1 MRWSARQP
9 VVFPLEAA
17 LEEDYAKART
27 TAFRKQLAP
36 AINVT
41 LTALALFPIVAW
53 FFPAIVN
60 PIPFQSLALA
70 LNAEIILW
78 LLSRNLSRLWA
89 LQILAVVS
97 FVVPLALLVTYFVFD
112 ISYYLIVI
120 FVMGLVLPWNG
131 AEAILISVLPVLAFY
146 GVHGR
151 AAEISGLADDTIV
164 FVLSVVTVSRLQFR
178 EERERRRRFALE
190 SEAAESRQAI
200 TESLEFAA
208 RIHADLISADLDLPF
223 LSSRVL
229 YEPMQL
235 LGGDFVQVSTLPG
248 SRAAMLMADVT
259 GHGVPAALMVNRI
272 HDRVLEL
279 MTEAVPPA
287 TAARSLNTFVTRA
300 FEGTGMLMSAIW
312 IEYDAAR
319 GALTWINHGHPPAL
333 VISPTDF
340 TVRRLLG
347 HAFFMGVDL
356 DREIH
361 AETIHVEPGSI
372 LVAYTDGLIEL
383 PSADGPLGIQ
393 NVADAIRE
401 AVSTGASV
409 ANRRAFPEERGRQG
423 MPEIKATA
431 ESVIRALRS
440 LVREKR
446 VGEAQDDL
454 LAVAWK
460 LEAPPALEDFPT
472 NPS

>member
-9 VVFPLEAA
+9 VVFPLDPGI
-17 LEEDYAKART
+17 EENYAKARAS
-27 TAFRKQLAP
+27 AFRKQLAP

-41 LTALALFPIVAW
+41 ITALALFPVVAW
-53 FFPAIVN
+53 FFPSIVN
-60 PIPFQSLALA
+60 PLPFHSLALA
-70 LNAEIILW
+70 LNAELVLW
-78 LLSRNLSRLWA
+78 LLSRTLTRLWA
-89 LQILAVVS
+89 LQILAVIS

-131 AEAILISVLPVLAFY
+131 AEAILISILPVLAFY

-151 AAEISGLADDTIV
+151 ALELAGLADDTIV

-208 RIHADLISADLDLPF
+208 RIHADLITADLDLPF

-235 LGGDFVQVSTLPG
+235 LGGDFVQVSKLLD

-272 HDRVLEL
+272 HERVLEL
-279 MTEAVPPA
+279 MTTGVAPA
-287 TAARSLNTFVTRA
+287 DAARGLNAFVTRA

-312 IEYDAAR
+312 IEYDAAL

-333 VISPTDF
+333 LISPADF

-356 DREIH
+356 GRDVF
-361 AETIHVEPGSI
+361 AETITVEPGSI
-372 LVAYTDGLIEL
+372 LVTYTDGLIEM
-383 PSADGPLGIQ
+383 PCADGPLGIDKLSDTLV
-393 NVADAIRE
+393 VAL
-401 AVSTGASV
+401 
-409 ANRRAFPEERGRQG
+409 RALKYAP
-423 MPEIKATA
+423 TA
-431 ESVIRALRS
+431 EDVIRSLRG
-440 LVREKR
+440 LVRER
-446 VGEAQDDL
+446 REGEAQDDL
-454 LAVAWK
+454 LAVAWR
-460 LEAPPALEDFPT
+460 LGEPPDPT
-472 NPS
+472 RGLSSAAAG